1 MAKLSFGGMYFSTA
15 AATTLTL
22 NTPAKALGTTTAMEL
37 GDFTMPANNRLT
49 YTAATTRSFEVIACV
64 SMSAAGATNSTIYI
78 AKNDSVIAASAIQR
92 KISTGG
98 DIGALAV
105 SVNTQMDQ
113 NDYVELW
120 LENDDGDNMTVENGT
135 VTVKVLG

>member
-1 MAKLSFGGMYFSTA
+1 MAKLSFGGMYFSKAT
-15 AATTLTL
+15 ATTLTL

-37 GDFTMPANNRLT
+37 GDFTMPASNRLT

-64 SMSAAGATNSTIYI
+64 SMSAAGATNSTISL

-105 SVNTQMDQ
+105 SVSTSMDQ